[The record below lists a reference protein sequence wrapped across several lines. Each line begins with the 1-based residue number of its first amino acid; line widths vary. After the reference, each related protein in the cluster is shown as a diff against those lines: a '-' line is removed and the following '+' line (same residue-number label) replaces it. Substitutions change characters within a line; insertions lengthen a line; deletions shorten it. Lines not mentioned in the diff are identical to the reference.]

1 MTPGETSELV
11 KTKQTQR
18 KGREE
23 YLSFTRAVGLQQA
36 LLPCE
41 ETNNSSNK
49 MISESSKRE
58 VNKVYRVQLMMKQQV
73 AAFALNNV
81 KPGN

>member
-23 YLSFTRAVGLQQA
+23 YLSFTRAVGLQQG

-41 ETNNSSNK
+41 ETNNSNNK
-49 MISESSKRE
+49 MLSKSSKRE
-58 VNKVYRVQLMMKQQV
+58 VNKVYRVELMMKQRGS
-73 AAFALNNV
+73 ALLLTT
-81 KPGN
+81 